1 MSVGV
6 VAAPFTAST
15 TTLFDI
21 GANYEWLM
29 TVKAPDGAQNR
40 LYAFYPPDWSEGDS
54 RTAVVF
60 IHGGGWRAGAP
71 SYFFPHCQ
79 YFAGRGAVAFSVK
92 YRLVESEGMEAIGE
106 IGRCL
111 TDCRAAIRY
120 IRDNAEHFG
129 IDPGRIV
136 VIGDSAG
143 GHLAAALAVIED
155 PADAD
160 TTDSMANA
168 AVCYNPVADLD
179 VELLANMFKIDM
191 EDPTVMEALD
201 TVSPAA
207 HAAPGKA
214 PMLIMHGDA
223 DTVVPIESVKAFA
236 EALATEG
243 NRCEMI
249 TLEGV
254 KHAFT
259 IVNIGT
265 EETIVRSLMEAD
277 AFIGS
282 LGWLEGEPTIEM
294 SGEYVGR

>member
-1 MSVGV
+1 
-6 VAAPFTAST
+6 
-15 TTLFDI
+15 
-21 GANYEWLM
+21 
-29 TVKAPDGAQNR
+29 
-40 LYAFYPPDWSEGDS
+40 
-54 RTAVVF
+54 
-60 IHGGGWRAGAP
+60 
-71 SYFFPHCQ
+71 
-79 YFAGRGAVAFSVK
+79 
-92 YRLVESEGMEAIGE
+92 
-106 IGRCL
+106 
-111 TDCRAAIRY
+111 
-120 IRDNAEHFG
+120 
-129 IDPGRIV
+129 
-136 VIGDSAG
+136 
-143 GHLAAALAVIED
+143 
-155 PADAD
+155 
-160 TTDSMANA
+160 MANA